1 MIAGEI
7 MTKTSLI
14 LLSLI
19 YSSIVLIFL
28 LGYYQQRL
36 QYVRGI
42 TTNST
47 STICINGKCTTTMYI
62 DNEPCRTLTSN
73 STTNTIPDNS
83 TKIPS
88 LGPLITV

>member
-1 MIAGEI
+1 

-19 YSSIVLIFL
+19 YFSIVLIFV

-36 QYVRGI
+36 QYARGI

-47 STICINGKCTTTMYI
+47 STICINGKCTTTMCI
-62 DNEPCRTLTSN
+62 DNEPCRTIASN
-73 STTNTIPDNS
+73 STITNIPENT
-83 TKIPS
+83 TKTPPV
-88 LGPLITV
+88 GPLVTV

>member
-1 MIAGEI
+1 

-36 QYVRGI
+36 QYAKGI
-42 TTNST
+42 TNST
-47 STICINGKCTTTMYI
+47 STICINGKCTTTMCI
-62 DNEPCRTLTSN
+62 DNEPCSTIASN
-73 STTNTIPDNS
+73 STTTNIPDNA
-83 TKIPS
+83 TKTPP
-88 LGPLITV
+88 LGPLVTV

>member
-1 MIAGEI
+1 MIVVEI

-19 YSSIVLIFL
+19 YFSIVLIFV

-36 QYVRGI
+36 QYATGI
-42 TTNST
+42 TNST

-62 DNEPCRTLTSN
+62 DNEPCRTIASN
-73 STTNTIPDNS
+73 STTTMPDNS
-83 TKIPS
+83 TKTPS
-88 LGPLITV
+88 LGPLVTV